1 MIIKSILLLYL
12 ISFSQLTPITINKS
26 RKDRAILPIAALV
39 VISALVITPIIIG
52 SVITGYLI
60 TYVFQDKNG
69 EKCKSFK
76 IIQPNIITNKDE
88 KLVRVNFP
96 FVIRLDDARLIISL
110 ENFNEYIFKKIGE
123 ILDKPDLEN
132 ICFQG
137 FIISNFR
144 NYLKFQMLTVRK

>member
-1 MIIKSILLLYL
+1 MIIKIILLLYL

-69 EKCKSFK
+69 EKCK
-76 IIQPNIITNKDE
+76 
-88 KLVRVNFP
+88 
-96 FVIRLDDARLIISL
+96 
-110 ENFNEYIFKKIGE
+110 
-123 ILDKPDLEN
+123 
-132 ICFQG
+132 FQNN
-137 FIISNFR
+137 S
-144 NYLKFQMLTVRK
+144 T